1 VKVKSSSTR
10 RQASQRRPTRA
21 SGSGTSKSRSGRAR
35 PPGPSAAGY
44 SGTPL
49 PQKLGIKSGVRV
61 LVIGAPSSFPKL
73 LGELPEDVRFV
84 RSPPTADLAL
94 LFTRNHQQLAA
105 RLGPLVRDLGPAAK
119 FWIAWP
125 KKTSELALDLDENVV
140 RDEGLRAGFV
150 DYKVCAIDAD
160 WSGLLFSRRKG

>member
-1 VKVKSSSTR
+1 MKVKSSSTR
-10 RQASQRRPTRA
+10 RKASQGRPSKA
-21 SGSGTSKSRSGRAR
+21 SGNGAAKAKRAR
-35 PPGPSAAGY
+35 PQAPAPAGY

-61 LVIGAPSSFPKL
+61 LLIGAPPSFPKL
-73 LGELPEDVRFV
+73 LGALPDDVRFV
-84 RSPPTADLAL
+84 RAPPAADLAV

-140 RDEGLRAGFV
+140 RDEGLRLGYV